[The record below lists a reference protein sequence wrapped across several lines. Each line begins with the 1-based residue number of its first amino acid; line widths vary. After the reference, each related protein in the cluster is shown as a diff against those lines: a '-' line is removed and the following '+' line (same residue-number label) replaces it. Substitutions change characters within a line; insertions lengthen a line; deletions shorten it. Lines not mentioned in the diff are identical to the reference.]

1 MDHINSF
8 FSKLVK
14 SIGSSDEKYGII
26 ISILKE
32 SIGFEIDKK
41 NIRIYGDTIYIRENP
56 ILKNEIFFKKK
67 EILSQIAER
76 IGNGAPI
83 NIK

>member
-14 SIGSSDEKYGII
+14 SIGSSDEKYII
-26 ISILKE
+26 IIAVLKE

-41 NIRIYGDTIYIRENP
+41 NIVYFSVFIIFN
-56 ILKNEIFFKKK
+56 ILTEI
-67 EILSQIAER
+67 
-76 IGNGAPI
+76 
-83 NIK
+83 